1 MKQFFL
7 GLVIGALII
16 GGLSFW
22 IDEDAS
28 PVVTEIC
35 APKVIET
42 KSAAPIC
49 PTSEQ
54 NVDTQ
59 KIEKAFLL
67 FLASIGIKN
76 AQKYGADINEVVN
89 APEEYQPELIKE
101 EETKQLPSAEIAFF
115 FNEEEAKKI
124 ILNNEYIRDRIDYEP
139 GLKKTATYL
148 LRDPAVY
155 FARSKLI
162 TKYSKLK
169 RLNGNFTGK
178 LYRMTGKHKGKV
190 EDIELSID
198 YWPKDD
204 KKIDGKFTMKI
215 AREGEV
221 YSHAR
226 GEGSNNDIYLN
237 PNNPKQLIIKGAPGM
252 YFHFESMVVK
262 YANVYDE
269 GEFLGVSTFTR
280 L

>member
-7 GLVIGALII
+7 GLMIGALFI

-22 IDEDAS
+22 IDEDSS

-35 APKVIET
+35 APKIIET
-42 KSAAPIC
+42 KSAEPVC
-49 PTSEQ
+49 PTVQEDI
-54 NVDTQ
+54 DTQ

-76 AQKYGADINEVVN
+76 AQKYSDDINEVVN
-89 APEEYQPELIKE
+89 NPDDFKSRELQEDVAEAVAPTP
-101 EETKQLPSAEIAFF
+101 IAFF
-115 FNEEEAKKI
+115 FNEEEARKM
-124 ILNNEYIRDRIDYEP
+124 ILNNEYIRDRLDYEP

-162 TKYSKLK
+162 TTYSKLK
-169 RLNGNFTGK
+169 RLNGNFIGK
-178 LYRMTGKHKGKV
+178 LYRMSGKHKGKV

-198 YWPKDD
+198 YWPKDS

-215 AREGEV
+215 ARDGEV